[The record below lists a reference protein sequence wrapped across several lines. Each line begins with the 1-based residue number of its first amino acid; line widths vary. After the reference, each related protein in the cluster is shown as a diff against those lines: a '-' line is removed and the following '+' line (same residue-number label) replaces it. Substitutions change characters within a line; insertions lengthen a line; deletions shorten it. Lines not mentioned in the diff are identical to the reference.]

1 METATKVG
9 ILVPI
14 MNPENQAENQA
25 RYAELGR
32 TGGLSI
38 SDAKR
43 AAARLNGR
51 KGGRPRKDRRSRVTK
66 LLNSSTDENWGTPQ
80 SFFDELNEEFQFT
93 LDAAASSAD
102 RKSV

>member
-1 METATKVG
+1 METAPKLG
-9 ILVPI
+9 ILGLR
-14 MNPENQAENQA
+14 MEAKTQAETQA

-32 TGGLSI
+32 MGGMSI

-66 LLNSSTDENWGTPQ
+66 LLNSSTDEN
-80 SFFDELNEEFQFT
+80 
-93 LDAAASSAD
+93 
-102 RKSV
+102 